1 MPVSLPVLASSA
13 NASSSA
19 SATAIDIVISLAVL
33 ALILYRQLQVR
44 RASPTLILPV
54 ILIVIGLAELATTSK
69 GSNKLTASEIGILV
83 ALLVLDA
90 VGLGAVRAWTV
101 RLWHDGNAVLRKGTW
116 LTVVLWLVGIGIHE
130 VVDFLAHI
138 PSGSLLL
145 YLGVTLL
152 AQQLVLQ
159 TRINRME
166 HQPGNVT
173 ADPPATPAGKG

>member
-13 NASSSA
+13 STSSSV
-19 SATAIDIVISLAVL
+19 SATVIDIVVSLAVL

-44 RASPTLILPV
+44 RASPTLLLPV
-54 ILIVIGLAELATTSK
+54 ILIVLGLAGLLQTSK
-69 GSNKLTASEIGILV
+69 GSNKLTGGEIGVLV

-101 RLWHDGNAVLRKGTW
+101 RLWHDGTAVLRQGTW
-116 LTVVLWLVGIGIHE
+116 VTVGLWLVGIVIHE
-130 VVDFLAHI
+130 VVDLVAHI
-138 PSGSLLL
+138 PSTSLIL

-159 TRINRME
+159 ARVNRVE

-173 ADPPATPAGKG
+173 AGPPATPANQG